1 MPARRI
7 RIDLAYDGTD
17 FEGFQL
23 QPRGRTVQGTVE
35 AVLER
40 LAGGRLVRLR
50 AASRTDSG
58 VHARK
63 QVVDARIDTSLD
75 DAALEH
81 GLDALLPCDVRA
93 TRVATVPDTF
103 HSMHHALAKTYR
115 YVLDLSRHGDPLS
128 ARYAVR
134 HRGPFDV
141 QPVERGLR
149 LLVGRRD
156 FSGFADSRCRV
167 RERVRR
173 LDRAEWV
180 PDGDARGFFVFR
192 ADGFLTYMVRNMVG
206 TLLEIARGKRPVESI
221 AEILE
226 TRDRR
231 LAAATAPARGLCL
244 WDVEYP
250 SEGPVDVPPVR
261 H

>member
-1 MPARRI
+1 
-7 RIDLAYDGTD
+7 
-17 FEGFQL
+17 
-23 QPRGRTVQGTVE
+23 
-35 AVLER
+35 
-40 LAGGRLVRLR
+40 
-50 AASRTDSG
+50 
-58 VHARK
+58 
-63 QVVDARIDTSLD
+63 
-75 DAALEH
+75 
-81 GLDALLPCDVRA
+81 
-93 TRVATVPDTF
+93 
-103 HSMHHALAKTYR
+103 
-115 YVLDLSRHGDPLS
+115 
-128 ARYAVR
+128 
-134 HRGPFDV
+134 
-141 QPVERGLR
+141 
-149 LLVGRRD
+149 
-156 FSGFADSRCRV
+156 
-167 RERVRR
+167 
-173 LDRAEWV
+173 V